1 MLHSITANVT
11 GKTRRQFRGGREYLV
26 APLTLIVPG
35 VLNGSQGPLYYPA
48 DEIERDFMAWN
59 EMPIVVY
66 HPQSVDG
73 SHVSAQSPGVLDK
86 QGIGYVRRPAYNGK
100 LTAEGWFD
108 AERTRTVDQR
118 VYDALLRN
126 EPQELSTGLYTD
138 NEPAENG
145 STAPDGKLYTHVARN
160 YRPDHLAILPDQI
173 GACSLRDGCGVLV
186 NTVDNPG
193 DTTVSDKE
201 KLSVLQSL
209 AVLLGVEN
217 AYNPN
222 QPRDDKGRFGS
233 GGGGGATGGKGA
245 SKAHGAAKSG
255 AGAGTD
261 VNSEVQSKVVQKDG
275 SGTGKDSVSVTDG
288 MTETEKASYKGEA
301 GSDWRST
308 VNPKTAKAVDSA
320 TEGLSRF
327 QDDDKRILSKI
338 VDGSGSGIEA
348 LDFVGTKYPFKEGE
362 WDRLVDGKLTG
373 PIVSKRD
380 SASKLKVLKSATSI
394 LKKRVDK
401 GQSGQTRN
409 QRRRRSDMTKSR
421 EEIVDNLIENSCCW
435 DEADRDELMD
445 LTDNQLSKLD
455 MALEKQLQADAVVNA
470 AREGFGM
477 DSKITVNAMPEFIK
491 KKMAAADEEE
501 EEDVDEE
508 KPTGNALTQE
518 QMEDIAFARSI
529 KQERKDVAIGVI
541 TSNAQNKFTK
551 EQLNAMPL
559 DTLQNLAALAKPL
572 VNESQ
577 NVPSY
582 FGASVPPTAN
592 VGTKDDDNDY
602 LPLPTVNWAK
612 PEA

>member
-11 GKTRRQFRGGREYLV
+11 GKTRRRFRGGREYLV

-48 DEIERDFMAWN
+48 DEVERDFMAWN

-66 HPQSVDG
+66 HPQSTDG
-73 SHVSAQSPGVLDK
+73 THVSAQSPGVLDK
-86 QGIGYVRRPAYNGK
+86 QGIGYVRKPAYNGK

-145 STAPDGKLYTHVARN
+145 ATAPDGRPYTHVARN

-186 NTVDNPG
+186 NRNPG
-193 DTTVSDKE
+193 DTTMSDE
-201 KLSVLQSL
+201 QKLSVLQSL

-255 AGAGTD
+255 AGAADADKASQANGF
-261 VNSEVQSKVVQKDG
+261 KDAADEDAFETMRTSLEQQIAG
-275 SGTGKDSVSVTDG
+275 G
-288 MTETEKASYKGEA
+288 MTETEK
-301 GSDWRST
+301 SDWRST
-308 VNPKTAKAVDSA
+308 VSPKTVKAVDS
-320 TEGLSRF
+320 TTDGLSRF
-327 QDDDKRILSKI
+327 GDDDKRILSKI
-338 VDGSGSGIEA
+338 VDGSGNGVEV
-348 LDFVGTKYPFKEGE
+348 LDFVGTKYPFKESE
-362 WDRLVDGKLTG
+362 WDRLVDGKSTG
-373 PIVSKRD
+373 PIVGSRD
-380 SASKLKVLKSATSI
+380 SANKLKVLKSATSI
-394 LKKRVDK
+394 LKKRMGK

-445 LTDNQLSKLD
+445 LTDNQLNKLD
-455 MALEKQLQADAVVNA
+455 AALEKQLQADAVVNA

-491 KKMAAADEEE
+491 KKMAAAEDEEE
-501 EEDVDEE
+501 EVVDEE

-529 KQERKDVAIGVI
+529 KQERKDAAISVI
-541 TSNAQNKFTK
+541 TGNAQNKFTK

-559 DTLQNLAALAKPL
+559 NTLQNLAELAKPI

-582 FGASVPPTAN
+582 FGAAVPPTTN

-602 LPLPTVNWAK
+602 LPLPTVNWSKQAS
-612 PEA
+612 A